1 MISHSLSGIFY
12 VKPTIYIFR
21 VEQGIP
27 FEILKISLLL
37 LLRIIDRIMNFF
49 LLHIDGVGG
58 MFVSER
64 YWGIK
69 PLVYSIRF
77 HRKQLEK
84 SKKNHFEQEGFQELC
99 RLERQLYKIE
109 NELKTRPF
117 DLLMGYYFQDRLA
130 RFGQKLLH
138 WQEKYEQAPLLQ
150 TQNVEKDDQKAEP
163 EPLEIS
169 RVPIGK
175 HRLPPLPYSY
185 DALEPYID
193 EQTMRLHHDQHHQS
207 YVDHLNQAER
217 AMEKARQT
225 NNYQLLKH
233 WEREAAFHGAG
244 HYLHTLFWNVMNP
257 KGGGK
262 PSGELM
268 QQIQQDFG
276 SFGRFQKHFSEA
288 ANQVEGGGWAIL
300 VWSPRAHRLEILQ
313 AEKHQNLTQW
323 DVIPL
328 LPLDV
333 WEHAYYLK
341 YKNKRKDYIRSWWNL
356 VYWPEVEKRFA
367 VAQKVRWKPY

>member
-1 MISHSLSGIFY
+1 MY
-12 VKPTIYIFR
+12 V
-21 VEQGIP
+21 
-27 FEILKISLLL
+27 
-37 LLRIIDRIMNFF
+37 N
-49 LLHIDGVGG
+49 
-58 MFVSER
+58 ER
-64 YWGIK
+64 YWGKK
-69 PLVYSIRF
+69 PLLYSIRF

-84 SKKNHFEQEGFQELC
+84 NKKNLNDSEGTQKLR
-99 RLERQLYKIE
+99 RLERQLFKME
-109 NELKTRPF
+109 NELKSRPF
-117 DLLMGYYFQDRLA
+117 DLLVCYYFQDRLA
-130 RFGQKLLH
+130 RFEQKLLH
-138 WQEKYEQAPLLQ
+138 WQKKYEQDSFIHIHNEKEGEEKEKKELLRIQ
-150 TQNVEKDDQKAEP
+150 
-163 EPLEIS
+163 

-193 EQTMRLHHDQHHQS
+193 EQTMRLHHDHHHQN
-207 YVDHLNQAER
+207 YVDHLNQAEL

-225 NNYQLLKH
+225 NNFKLLKH

-244 HYLHTLFWNVMNP
+244 HYLHTLFWYVMNP

-262 PSGELM
+262 PSGDLM
-268 QQIQQDFG
+268 QQIQKDFG

-300 VWSPRAHRLEILQ
+300 VWSPRSHRLEILQ

-328 LPLDV
+328 LALDV

-341 YKNKRKDYIRSWWNL
+341 YQNRRKDYIRSWWNV
-356 VYWPEVEKRFA
+356 VYWPEVEKRFS
-367 VAQKVRWKPY
+367 VAKKVLWKPF

>member
-109 NELKTRPF
+109 NQLKTRPF
-117 DLLMGYYFQDRLA
+117 DLLMGYYFQDRWRVLDKNFYIGK
-130 RFGQKLLH
+130 RNMDKLPA
-138 WQEKYEQAPLLQ
+138 K

-207 YVDHLNQAER
+207 YVD
-217 AMEKARQT
+217 
-225 NNYQLLKH
+225 
-233 WEREAAFHGAG
+233 
-244 HYLHTLFWNVMNP
+244 
-257 KGGGK
+257 
-262 PSGELM
+262 
-268 QQIQQDFG
+268 I
-276 SFGRFQKHFSEA
+276 
-288 ANQVEGGGWAIL
+288 
-300 VWSPRAHRLEILQ
+300 
-313 AEKHQNLTQW
+313 
-323 DVIPL
+323 
-328 LPLDV
+328 
-333 WEHAYYLK
+333 
-341 YKNKRKDYIRSWWNL
+341 
-356 VYWPEVEKRFA
+356 
-367 VAQKVRWKPY
+367 